1 MELTVSAQQGREG
14 VLIVR
19 VSGEIDSTTS
29 ERFREQLVG
38 FIGDTTRHLIVDF
51 GDVTYINSSG
61 LGALVAAYKRV
72 RSSDG
77 SLKLCRVRGTIAAV
91 MSLIRLDK
99 MVEIYES
106 EERALDSIA

>member
-1 MELTVSAQQGREG
+1 VELTVSAHPGREDTI
-14 VLIVR
+14 VVR
-19 VSGEIDSTTS
+19 VSGEIDSTTA

-38 FIGDTTRHLIVDF
+38 YIGETTRHLVVDF

-91 MSLIRLDK
+91 MGLIRLDK
-99 MVEIYES
+99 MVEIYDT
-106 EERALDSIA
+106 EEQALATVD